1 MRTFDVPY
9 MDKIDWE
16 RVPKLRIDRHL
27 WSDVRS
33 IAPSAQIGWNGEGLH
48 LRLQTREQDILRRF
62 TGLYDM
68 VCQDSC
74 LEFFFCP
81 EETGDRYFNF
91 ETNPNGALY
100 VGFGRP
106 GADRARL
113 IRSNWNALFAVKPY
127 DIPGGWGVELHI
139 PVRFIQIFVP
149 EFTLRPGMIL
159 RANFYK
165 CGDDTAQPH
174 YIAWNAVDHP
184 TPNFHLPQYFG
195 ELHLK

>member
-16 RVPKLRIDRHL
+16 RVPELRIDQHL

-33 IAPSAQIGWNGEGLH
+33 IVPSAQICWNG
-48 LRLQTREQDILRRF
+48 D
-62 TGLYDM
+62 
-68 VCQDSC
+68 
-74 LEFFFCP
+74 
-81 EETGDRYFNF
+81 
-91 ETNPNGALY
+91 
-100 VGFGRP
+100 
-106 GADRARL
+106 
-113 IRSNWNALFAVKPY
+113 
-127 DIPGGWGVELHI
+127 
-139 PVRFIQIFVP
+139 
-149 EFTLRPGMIL
+149 GMTL

-195 ELHLK
+195 ELHLT